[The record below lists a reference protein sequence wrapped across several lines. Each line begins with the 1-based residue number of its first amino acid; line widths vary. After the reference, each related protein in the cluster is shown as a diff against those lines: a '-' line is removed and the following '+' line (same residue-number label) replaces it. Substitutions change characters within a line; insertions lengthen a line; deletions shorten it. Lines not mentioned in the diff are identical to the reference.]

1 MPTLEGRNGESE
13 DEVRLKD
20 SCVPEEGLQRMWD
33 LFVWVCKNQTGN
45 LYFFSNFLKDNSAE
59 SLSYRGQNNPPV
71 EMSAF
76 V

>member
-1 MPTLEGRNGESE
+1 MPTLEGRNGES
-13 DEVRLKD
+13 DDKARLKD
-20 SCVPEEGLQRMWD
+20 CCVLEEGLEHMWD
-33 LFVWVCKNQTGN
+33 LFVWVCKNKTGN
-45 LYFFSNFLKDNSAE
+45 LYFLFNFLKDNSAE